1 MKLDLKTIMA
11 VVIAIASLGGFYY
24 TTQYRLDTLELE
36 IKELKAE
43 DSEIKEWV
51 GRVAKKVN
59 RKKGTK

>member
-1 MKLDLKTIMA
+1 MKIDFKLVLTIF
-11 VVIAIASLGGFYY
+11 AIVASLGGFYY
-24 TTQYRLDTLELE
+24 TTQYRLDALELE
-36 IKELKAE
+36 VKELKAA